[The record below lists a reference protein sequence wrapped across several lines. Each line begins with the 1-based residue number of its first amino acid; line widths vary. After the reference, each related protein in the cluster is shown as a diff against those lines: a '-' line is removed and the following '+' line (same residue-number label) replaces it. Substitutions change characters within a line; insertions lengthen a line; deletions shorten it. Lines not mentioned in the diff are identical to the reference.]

1 VTDFAQKL
9 RSTLAARRV
18 FVGAVAVSALAHA
31 VVLSGLR
38 LPDGPEAGL
47 VLPPI
52 TAHLEAAPAVEPAP
66 APPAPARKARTRPRP
81 KAPAP
86 ALPPDTLA
94 LPVEAESLS
103 PAAIAQAETEAPA
116 PAAPLEP
123 EPVPEPARPEVVA
136 LAKPASP
143 LAQPEMPDFR
153 PDALPQRLT
162 IAYALVSSLVEGE
175 AEYTWTR
182 DGDRYEI
189 AGNAQANGFFTLFL
203 EGSITQESR
212 GRVTPEGLRPERFV
226 ERRGDRGEE
235 GLDFDWAARTVRF
248 RRGDS
253 ERAAPLT
260 DSTVDWLTMIF
271 QLAHAPQAPREG
283 QALRV
288 FTQRRL
294 YEYRLRMVGTEEIEV
309 PIGRVRAVHLR
320 HDGARPAESVDVWLG
335 IDQHYLPVKLR
346 YPVARN
352 RLLVEQVAT
361 RLEAR

>member
-1 VTDFAQKL
+1 MTAFADKL
-9 RSTLAARRV
+9 RRTLAARRV

-31 VVLSGLR
+31 VALSGFR

-47 VLPPI
+47 ALPPI
-52 TAHLEAAPAVEPAP
+52 TARLEPPPAVEVVPG
-66 APPAPARKARTRPRP
+66 PPAAAPKPRARPRP
-81 KAPAP
+81 AAPAP
-86 ALPPDTLA
+86 ALPPDTIA
-94 LPVEAESLS
+94 LPAEAEPLS
-103 PAAIAQAETEAPA
+103 PAPVAQAPA
-116 PAAPLEP
+116 EAAPEIPSP
-123 EPVPEPARPEVVA
+123 EAAPARPEVVA

-189 AGNAQANGFFTLFL
+189 AGSAQANGFFTLFL

-226 ERRGDRGEE
+226 EKRGDRGEE
-235 GLDFDWAARTVRF
+235 GLDFDWTARTVRF
-248 RRGDS
+248 RRGAD

-271 QLAHAPQAPREG
+271 QLAHAPRGPNEG

-294 YEYRLRMVGTEEIEV
+294 YEYRLRVLGTEEIDI
-309 PIGRVRAVHLR
+309 PLGRIRAVHLR

-335 IDQHYLPVKLR
+335 VDQHYLPVKLR